1 MNTDAS
7 TNDTMIRLT
16 SMADENGETQVFE
29 ISKAAAQISDF
40 IRDAAGED
48 DDAEDDD
55 DDANA
60 TSIEIGVERVK
71 GPCLA
76 KVVDFM
82 KHYHE
87 EKMKEIPTPLGES
100 SSGFDEVSISIVILL
115 LRDKES

>member
-1 MNTDAS
+1 MNTDS
-7 TNDTMIRLT
+7 TTNNNDTMIKLT

-48 DDAEDDD
+48 AEDDD
-55 DDANA
+55 DADADDA
-60 TSIEIGVERVK
+60 KPIEIGVERVK

-82 KHYHE
+82 KHHHE
-87 EKMKEIPTPLGES
+87 EAMKEIPTPLGGS
-100 SSGFDEVSISIVILL
+100 SFNEVSN
-115 LRDKES
+115 K